1 MLSTDHIVMGGKR
14 MRLVEMQQDADTP
27 AGKETFSTVPI
38 DAEGNDVMD
47 EEASADSRPR
57 KRKKVRCFDNLV
69 TVEKGAARSRGSEGG
84 WEYTWEAKRNQF
96 LHEASG
102 GHAACTRESQRSRLD
117 AERRMIAAAI
127 TVEDGKHLPRID
139 KETPLHL
146 RPSYRTMVERVNPG
160 FNILQSLCVALKA
173 LTPTV
178 FTRDSDG
185 RMVRLLTNG
194 ISFDGTQ
201 LQAHHLMA
209 GVLITFLQYIK
220 GRDAFGTPVM
230 VVEAYRSNM
239 MPGLCANKI
248 GNTVRNDKTGEVY
261 LQETARALALSAEIS
276 GLTAVFGNGDT
287 YFSFDGAAENSGGNL
302 DNMFGV
308 KAVLYHL
315 YATREPWERTRKMLD
330 DCGVGAFLRQCLAQK
345 DLRGLIAE
353 VKRIL
358 RQEKNAR
365 SQARAAKREAKM
377 AQSASSDRAADLNTA
392 LNTDSARP
400 GRPDSGSLDPSEKES
415 DPGQGQP
422 RLSEDSE
429 PLSPPTPLPIPS
441 HALEEEGDLGEVRAD
456 NDSDG
461 ESEKSEDSELS
472 SDSER
477 SESDDSDD
485 DNEDGDEAPAPAQ
498 LPQPDTVEP
507 VHEEF
512 LQDCPK
518 SRDAPRMLK
527 NTSAVVHAHPECGC
541 RRWRSG
547 RACHD
552 NDECKARY
560 MLGTVYNAPYKRG
573 EKNLRHEFDFAHH
586 PEKFRDHDCYGIL
599 STVAPNHDADFDND
613 DDGPS
618 QKGDPVLER
627 TRSTVLRTRAA
638 IVVKSRCKESVL
650 NLSRMRHTWLVWS
663 VLCGQKLRD
672 LGLWR
677 PKTVPAEAQPVSQAA
692 LDAHAAALS
701 ALDEWW
707 QPSADQAA
715 APLDANRDRR
725 ALMMLRI
732 PTPED
737 FEDSL
742 SVLNAALDQSVLPKP
757 TKDSTDAIKYEYRKR
772 HALRFE
778 ARLFLFRLGS
788 ILYNGEN
795 RRRRLPSF
803 IGNKRYCMG
812 VNPLS
817 FLPCMDSKP
826 GPDDAPDGKFCQV
839 NGGVQCGM
847 HRAHNSTKRYT
858 AILNAGFEQ
867 TIIHAGKW
875 VMVPYYRAP
884 LQTAV
889 NLLLCDEGSD
899 DAKKRD
905 EETSY
910 YMLVIKA
917 IEEQHKKREGLSLTD
932 IRKAMHFDSAQGFGG
947 VRTVCDVRWGSVL
960 HSAGE
965 HLPLA
970 WALALA
976 IIRRFT
982 LGTDSA
988 KAKASLA
995 IVSFRGFIPSE
1006 HPEIK
1011 VELHAQRVLAY
1022 LTRTQDLLQ
1031 LASMRLVYKL
1041 TIRLFLIHGSSDH
1054 ECGTHT
1060 MMGLNSVVRNVLL
1073 VLSVDIWV
1081 AVRGA
1086 RLASHG
1092 SPNGRWA
1099 AKGRGWGRK
1108 LANPF
1113 RTDGAEFESGSS
1125 LLFLDPACGP
1135 KVAKRLGF
1143 ACDEEAEH
1151 AVSELVAT
1159 LRLLA
1164 MREGEVMPEDML
1176 QAYRIAHPTLFQ
1188 MRLSNRTY
1196 AVKMS
1201 EMQFFIKHVVL
1212 DVLKAVREQM
1222 QRELFGLHGALA
1234 GMTET
1239 ERSSEFVYEAG
1250 AGGTPGPQ
1258 YIVSAT
1264 AMALAHAA
1272 AFSIGAKD
1280 LLHFIDPQMDA
1291 LKGDKPEHFL
1301 PSWGRAVS
1309 AECRNQL
1316 DDFLGIPRWN
1326 AQDPSQPWTQ
1336 QCPQIGPCGRHD
1348 VGTLPQI
1355 KGCAPGKNRVDGKE
1369 LFDRPLQCFPELHEY
1384 ASKAQYVIG
1393 NSKPCEGSLS
1403 TPAALIK
1410 TKARLTFVQI
1420 VHLMRR
1426 RFFLD
1431 VKNEKFL
1438 QRAGA
1443 NNAIMFEAA
1452 SAVGQLA
1459 GWRDTIFSKD
1469 QILDDTMHAN
1479 YTMQDPKKFPAG
1491 IRKGGA
1497 WKKTNFCEESR
1508 TDKFSKPKK
1517 GSEEDRRLNA
1527 LIMKICERAGP
1538 AGPNNRVVAD
1548 TELQLRARAVRAKRG
1563 NRKSGVTPAVGTA
1576 ALHRSLSRSG
1586 RASAGGG
1593 PGSSGQGARRGRSAP
1608 ASGRGRGVSRS
1619 RGGRRPGQG
1628 RKAGPSILGGEDNDH
1643 GIRVDDASSGVQG
1656 CPASGEA
1663 GGGTHSC
1670 GRRRYR
1676 SGRQQGFDSEDDSND
1691 ESWAPPPGIEGS
1703 EEAAAAAPPE
1713 DEEVRCTR
1721 ARAAA
1726 ASAAPGTVPI
1736 SAGDAGSASASPT
1749 AMVSLGAE
1757 SAAEHPDTL
1766 GDVSRALRPPSAV
1779 ESAAAAAPGNGS
1791 AGQADCL
1798 VQGSAVDSAPPP
1810 SDPRL
1815 VPASRTVRGSGG
1827 YDNMESDEA
1836 LVSGKADDDD
1846 DDNVPLIHWQR
1857 DNVPLIQRTKRP
1869 EPAAK
1874 AASDSSRESESHGS
1888 ETDDDDIP
1896 LNERASKRGRPSDSC
1911 GGSESDGSE
1920 SNESAVLPDT
1930 IAQGETWS
1938 VDFCHDIHNVL
1949 YSGEDG
1955 EGPWQLS
1962 RVKWGDNLISVTRVP
1977 QKNATEFINEMGLD
1991 LDLKISFDVILPN
2004 DDEDDACHG
2013 YYYIMYDSFAG
2024 AMLVE
2029 PTFILK
2035 VAPKG
2040 RQRQQYA
2047 NSIRYRRVYRSKEA
2061 LNRTDSTQD
2070 SKKYLGKDS
2079 LQKFAEQ
2086 EVEGDPDSV
2095 TYHVGDCEYTGDVK
2109 LIIGVVRWFSESYR
2123 RTRGA
2128 AAIKAGRAIWQYPK
2142 ADLVFTGAPF
2152 SEQAT
2157 SRRRK
2162 T

>member
-14 MRLVEMQQDADTP
+14 MRLVAMQQDAGTP

-38 DAEGNDVMD
+38 DGEGNDVMD
-47 EEASADSRPR
+47 EKASADSRSCPR

-102 GHAACTRESQRSRLD
+102 GHAACTRESKRSRLD

-139 KETPLHL
+139 KDTPVHL
-146 RPSYRTMVERVNPG
+146 RPSYRTMVERVNPA
-160 FNILQSLCVALKA
+160 FNILQTLCVALKA

-220 GRDAFGTPVM
+220 GHDAFGTPVM

-248 GNTVRNDKTGEVY
+248 GSTVRNDKTGEVY

-377 AQSASSDRAADLNTA
+377 AQSASSDRAADLNTG

-400 GRPDSGSLDPSEKES
+400 GRPDSGSSDPSEKES

-429 PLSPPTPLPIPS
+429 PLSPPTLPIQS
-441 HALEEEGDLGEVRAD
+441 HALEEEGDLGEVRAG

-477 SESDDSDD
+477 SESDDSDHADSD
-485 DNEDGDEAPAPAQ
+485 DAPAQ

-507 VHEEF
+507 VHKEF

-527 NTSAVVHAHPECGC
+527 NTSAVVHAHPACGC

-560 MLGTVYNAPYKRG
+560 MLGTVYNAPYILG
-573 EKNLRHEFDFAHH
+573 EKNSRHEFDFAHH
-586 PEKFRDHDCYGIL
+586 PEKFRDHDCYEIL
-599 STVAPNHDADFDND
+599 SIFAPNHDADFDND

-627 TRSTVLRTRAA
+627 TRSTEPSTLAA

-650 NLSRMRHTWLVWS
+650 NLSRMRHMWLVWS

-677 PKTVPAEAQPVSQAA
+677 PKTVPAEAQPVSRAA
-692 LDAHAAALS
+692 LDAHAAAIR
-701 ALDEWW
+701 ALDEWC
-707 QPSADQAA
+707 QPTANQAA

-725 ALMMLRI
+725 ALMMLGI

-742 SVLNAALDQSVLPKP
+742 SVLDAALDQSELPKP
-757 TKDSTDAIKYEYRKR
+757 TKDSTDAIKHEYKKR

-812 VNPLS
+812 VNPLR

-839 NGGVQCGM
+839 NGGLQCGM

-867 TIIHAGKW
+867 TIIHAAKW
-875 VMVPYYRAP
+875 VMVPYYRGP

-947 VRTVCDVRWGSVL
+947 VRTCCDVRWGSVL

-965 HLPLA
+965 HLPLS

-988 KAKASLA
+988 KARASVA

-1086 RLASHG
+1086 SQG
-1092 SPNGRWA
+1092 SPKGRWA

-1113 RTDGAEFESGSS
+1113 RTDGAEFESGKQ

-1176 QAYRIAHPTLFQ
+1176 QAYRIAHPTLSQ

-1201 EMQFFIKHVVL
+1201 EMQFFIKNVLL

-1222 QRELFGLHGALA
+1222 QRELFGLQGVLA

-1250 AGGTPGPQ
+1250 AGVPPGPQ

-1291 LKGDKPEHFL
+1291 LKGDRPEHFL

-1326 AQDPSQPWTQ
+1326 AQDASQQRPH
-1336 QCPQIGPCGRHD
+1336 IGPCGRRAGD

-1355 KGCAPGKNRVDGKE
+1355 KGCAPGENRVDGKE

-1431 VKNEKFL
+1431 VNNEKFL

-1469 QILDDTMHAN
+1469 QILCDTMHAN

-1527 LIMKICERAGP
+1527 LIMKICERA
-1538 AGPNNRVVAD
+1538 PNNRVVAD

-1563 NRKSGVTPAVGTA
+1563 NKESGVKPAAGAA

-1593 PGSSGQGARRGRSAP
+1593 PGSSGQGARRDRSAP

-1628 RKAGPSILGGEDNDH
+1628 RKAGPPILGGEDNDH

-1656 CPASGEA
+1656 CLASGEA
-1663 GGGTHSC
+1663 GGASIRGGTHSC

-1676 SGRQQGFDSEDDSND
+1676 RGRQQGSDSENDSND
-1691 ESWAPPPGIEGS
+1691 ESWAPPPGTEGS

-1713 DEEVRCTR
+1713 EEGVRCTR

-1726 ASAAPGTVPI
+1726 ASAAPCTVPI
-1736 SAGDAGSASASPT
+1736 SASDAGSASASPT
-1749 AMVSLGAE
+1749 AMVSLGDE
-1757 SAAEHPDTL
+1757 SAAEHSVTL
-1766 GDVSRALRPPSAV
+1766 GDVSRALRPLSAL
-1779 ESAAAAAPGNGS
+1779 SAGAAAPGNGS

-1810 SDPRL
+1810 SDSRL
-1815 VPASRTVRGSGG
+1815 VPASRTDKADDDDDIPIFARPVPASTT
-1827 YDNMESDEA
+1827 
-1836 LVSGKADDDD
+1836 GKADDDD
-1846 DDNVPLIHWQR
+1846 NVPI
-1857 DNVPLIQRTKRP
+1857 IQGAKRP

-1888 ETDDDDIP
+1888 ESDDSYDLP
-1896 LNERASKRGRPSDSC
+1896 LCELGKKRGRPSDSC

-1920 SNESAVLPDT
+1920 SNESAVLADT

-1977 QKNATEFINEMGLD
+1977 QKNATEFIDEMGLD

-2004 DDEDDACHG
+2004 DDEDG
-2013 YYYIMYDSFAG
+2013 YYCIMYDSFAG

-2040 RQRQQYA
+2040 RQNRQYA

-2070 SKKYLGKDS
+2070 SKKYIGKDS
-2079 LQKFAEQ
+2079 LQKFAAQ
-2086 EVEGDPDSV
+2086 EVDGDPDSV

-2109 LIIGVVRWFSESYR
+2109 MIIGVVRWFSESYR

-2128 AAIKAGRAIWQYPK
+2128 AAIKAGREDWQYPK